1 MKVLSK
7 EKFNKLTRISPN
19 NIIEGFDKYNNA
31 ILTYNEKVKE
41 DEIIEDNFI
50 NFILD
55 IFKSGKTIIDDYYGN
70 RLNDKEF
77 NKMIESLE
85 MEEKEL
91 LCELRKEYNSGIY
104 FNIESL
110 ESLKLIIKRSVQS
123 ILFITFY
130 ILGDDLTIWCNYDYK
145 FVMFFNDLDKLNIY
159 NKLAESNNLVIKDI
173 KIVNK

>member
-7 EKFNKLTRISPN
+7 EKFNKLISISPN

-41 DEIIEDNFI
+41 EEIIEENFI

-55 IFKSGKTIIDDYYGN
+55 IFKSGKTIIVDYYGN

-77 NKMIESLE
+77 DKMIESLE

-91 LCELRKEYNSGIY
+91 LCELRKENNSGIY

-110 ESLKLIIKRSVQS
+110 ETLKLIIKISVQS
-123 ILFITFY
+123 ILFSTFY
-130 ILGDDLTIWCNYDYK
+130 ILGDDLTIWSNYDYK
-145 FVMFFNDLDKLNIY
+145 FVMFFNDLDKLHIY